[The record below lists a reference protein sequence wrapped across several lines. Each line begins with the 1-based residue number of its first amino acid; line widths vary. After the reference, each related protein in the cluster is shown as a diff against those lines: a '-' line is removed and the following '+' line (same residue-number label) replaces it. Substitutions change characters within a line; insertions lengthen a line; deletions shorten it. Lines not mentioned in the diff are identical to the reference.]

1 MSFLLDENVPAKF
14 QELLKNNGYK
24 VEHIN
29 SKHKGMI
36 DKEVLAYAYKNKQ
49 IIISQ
54 DFDFCQLRQR
64 EHWGIIKISGKIEN
78 PLDILLKLLKHLN
91 GQPLKDVYV
100 QVDKNKIF
108 KEIKVYSKKKHKFKH
123 YQKIPIILD

>member
-29 SKHKGMI
+29 SKHKGMT

-100 QVDKNKIF
+100 QVDRYEK
-108 KEIKVYSKKKHKFKH
+108 
-123 YQKIPIILD
+123 